1 MYSRKADSSSVKIG
15 QKLKSSSSVLGKK
28 STKVYAPVKD
38 GQNPFNHKATY
49 PLEKV
54 RHESH

>member
-1 MYSRKADSSSVKIG
+1 MYSKKSGSSSVKIG
-15 QKLKSSSSVLGKK
+15 QKLKASSNKLGMKSSTGY
-28 STKVYAPVKD
+28 TPTKD
-38 GQNPFNHKATY
+38 GQNLFNHKATF